1 MMRTTTKRTMKR
13 KKRMKNNMKKIYQN
27 PGREAAL
34 LPVGVG
40 ARQNGKLQIGIKEK
54 AAV

>member
-1 MMRTTTKRTMKR
+1 MMRTTTKRKKS
-13 KKRMKNNMKKIYQN
+13 KKRMKKNMKKIYQN
-27 PGREAAL
+27 LGRESAL

-54 AAV
+54 AVV